1 MIFEYDK
8 EGDIL
13 YIKLKDDKIEE
24 SEEIEEGII
33 VDYNEKG
40 EIVGIEIIGIKN
52 KKIDLNQLIMEPSKV
67 LPIEI

>member
-1 MIFEYDK
+1 MEFSYDK
-8 EGDIL
+8 RTDAI
-13 YIKLKDDKIEE
+13 YIKLKEDEIVE

-40 EIVGIEIIGIKN
+40 EIVGIEVLGIKER
-52 KKIDLNQLIMEPSKV
+52 KIDLNELILEPSKL